1 MHYDRFLDIFL
12 CTSRKPARDRT
23 KDFRAEKDG
32 YYLDKVNP
40 RRYIEA
46 RQNLPKIGAGN
57 SKYYDQTEI
66 SKISENELEQF
77 LKGSVRYIAC
87 NLDVNYVNGST
98 SPSTAKPIPQ
108 LRLLMDWICERSFV
122 SKLMICG
129 HGSGVA
135 DGTISC
141 AGYRATAGQL
151 ATSLALNGLR
161 KGDLQR
167 HKPTA
172 KPGASWKPDRGNDTC
187 YCCKKAIKKGVFV
200 SNKHHCRRCGEI
212 IHDECSKTR
221 IVLEEALTEKHGLQR
236 NTGRVRVCDICAN
249 ELNSSW
255 VAAVPNPRQAT
266 NLDAG
271 LRQITL
277 MTCRGARST
286 DQKGSGIE
294 SGNDSFAIQSFA
306 SNFVKDLRAKNI
318 RDVRVAAANET
329 VSLGGDGQKQATVI
343 KVPKLKKPPTW
354 DVSKNGIPNKI
365 YGWDR
370 SFAEKIVNKSRNAV
384 QLQPGQAQGPIDIR
398 QFDNRVFLIKVS
410 PDRSSLF
417 FGLFQDDIEGD
428 VTNLLKAEWGFP
440 QWRVQKVQVTN
451 GFLGTIQIP
460 KDNTVFAQFSQTQN
474 TARNRMA
481 GNFAGI
487 QPKSQISHSHL
498 VRAQNRQIQM
508 QGRTI
513 TLQLTPP
520 PGYNMRFEELIDA
533 IKLTAGQARVSWKD
547 VKVIETS

>member
-12 CTSRKPARDRT
+12 CTSREPTSNRI
-23 KDFRAEKDG
+23 KDVREKSDG

-40 RRYIEA
+40 KRYIEA

-57 SKYYDQTEI
+57 SKYFDQTEI
-66 SKISENELEQF
+66 SKIPKNELEQL

-129 HGSGVA
+129 HGGGVA

-151 ATSLALNGLR
+151 ATSLTLNGLQ

-236 NTGRVRVCDICAN
+236 NTGRVRVCDICAI
-249 ELNSSW
+249 EINSSW
-255 VAAVPNPRQAT
+255 VEADPNPRQAT

-286 DQKGSGIE
+286 DQKGSRIE

-318 RDVRVAAANET
+318 RGVRVAAANET
-329 VSLGGDGQKQATVI
+329 VSLGRDGQKQATVI

-354 DVSKNGIPNKI
+354 DVSEKGIPNKI
-365 YGWDR
+365 YGWDH
-370 SFAEKIVNKSRNAV
+370 SFAQKLV
-384 QLQPGQAQGPIDIR
+384 QVRQKTIGQAQSPI
-398 QFDNRVFLIKVS
+398 DNRVFLIKVS

-417 FGLFQDDIEGD
+417 FGLFQDDLERD
-428 VTNLLKAEWGFP
+428 VTHLFKNEWEFP

-451 GFLGTIQIP
+451 GVLGTIQIP
-460 KDNTVFAQFSQTQN
+460 KDNTVFAQFAQTQN
-474 TARNRMA
+474 MARNRMA

-508 QGRTI
+508 QGETK

-520 PGYNMRFEELIDA
+520 PGYNMRFEEFIDA
-533 IKLTAGQARVSWKD
+533 IKLTAGQVKVSWKD

>member
-12 CTSRKPARDRT
+12 CTSRTPDAKH
-23 KDFRAEKDG
+23 KDAWRRQTRDG
-32 YYLDKVNP
+32 YYLDHVSP
-40 RRYIEA
+40 TSYIQA
-46 RQNLPKIGAGN
+46 RQKLTKIGVVN
-57 SKYYDQTEI
+57 SKYYDQQEVSNI
-66 SKISENELEQF
+66 PKNDLEQL
-77 LKGSVRYIAC
+77 LKGSVKYIAC

-98 SPSTAKPIPQ
+98 GPSAAKSIPQ
-108 LRLLMDWICERSFV
+108 LKLLMDWICERSIV
-122 SKLMICG
+122 SKLLICG
-129 HGSGVA
+129 HGGGVA

-151 ATSLALNGLR
+151 ATSLVLNGLR

-167 HKPTA
+167 QTPTA
-172 KPGASWKPDRGNDTC
+172 KPGASWKPDQGNDTC

-221 IVLEEALTEKHGLQR
+221 IVLEKALTEKHGLQQ
-236 NTGRVRVCDICAN
+236 NAGRVRVCDICAD

-255 VAAVPNPRQAT
+255 VAANPRQHL
-266 NLDAG
+266 NICAG

-294 SGNDSFAIQSFA
+294 SGNNSFAIQSFA

-318 RDVRVAAANET
+318 RGVRVAAANET
-329 VSLGGDGQKQATVI
+329 VSFGRDGQKNATTI
-343 KVPKLKKPPTW
+343 KVPKLNQPPTW
-354 DVSKNGIPNKI
+354 DVSKDGIPNKI

-370 SFAEKIVNKSRNAV
+370 SFAEQIVNKSRNAV

-417 FGLFQDDIEGD
+417 FGFFQDDIEGI
-428 VTNLLKAEWGFP
+428 VTNFFTTQWGFP
-440 QWRVQKVQVTN
+440 QWRVQKVQVTS
-451 GFLGTIQIP
+451 GVLGTIQVP
-460 KDNTVFAQFSQTQN
+460 NNNTAFAQFSQTQN
-474 TARNRMA
+474 TARNRMS

-487 QPKSQISHSHL
+487 QPKSRISHSHL

-508 QGRTI
+508 QGTTI

-533 IKLTAGQARVSWKD
+533 IKLTAGQVRVSWKD

>member
-12 CTSRKPARDRT
+12 CTSRAPSFDRIKDVRAR
-23 KDFRAEKDG
+23 KDG

-40 RRYIEA
+40 RKYIEE

-57 SKYYDQTEI
+57 SKYFDQTEI
-66 SKISENELEQF
+66 SKIPKNELEQL

-108 LRLLMDWICERSFV
+108 LKLLMDWICEASFV
-122 SKLMICG
+122 SKLMVCG

-135 DGTISC
+135 DGMISC
-141 AGYRATAGQL
+141 AGYKATAEQL
-151 ATSLALNGLR
+151 ATSLVLNGLR

-167 HKPTA
+167 QTPTA
-172 KPGASWKPDRGNDTC
+172 KQGASWKPDRGNDTC

-212 IHDECSKTR
+212 IHDECSKKR

-236 NTGRVRVCDICAN
+236 NIGKVRICDICAN

-255 VAAVPNPRQAT
+255 VAANPRQAT

-271 LRQITL
+271 LRQIVL

-286 DQKGSGIE
+286 DQETGLGIE
-294 SGNDSFAIQSFA
+294 SRNDSFAVQSFA
-306 SNFVKDLRAKNI
+306 ANFVKDLRAKNI
-318 RDVRVAAANET
+318 HGVRVAAANET
-329 VSLGGDGQKQATVI
+329 VSLGNDGQKRATTI
-343 KVPKLKKPPTW
+343 RVPKLGKPERW
-354 DVSKNGIPNKI
+354 DVSTNGIPNKI
-365 YGWDR
+365 YGWDHR
-370 SFAEKIVNKSRNAV
+370 FAQRLVQRIQEKR
-384 QLQPGQAQGPIDIR
+384 GQAQSPI
-398 QFDNRVFLIKVS
+398 DNRVFLIKVS

-417 FGLFQDDIEGD
+417 FGLFQENLESD
-428 VTNLLKAEWGFP
+428 VNLFFRKEWGFP
-440 QWRVQKVQVTN
+440 QWIVRKVEVAD
-451 GFLGTIQIP
+451 GVLGTIQIP
-460 KDNTVFAQFSQTQN
+460 KDNTAFAQFAQTQN

-481 GNFAGI
+481 GNIAGI
-487 QPKSQISHSHL
+487 QPKSQISRNHL
-498 VRAQNRQIQM
+498 VQAQNRQIRM
-508 QGRTI
+508 QGRTM

-533 IKLTAGQARVSWKD
+533 IKMTDGQVRVSWKD